1 MHVYLINNMQT
12 VGDISSYGL
21 KPVFPS
27 LYWYNTMIVYNG
39 GYTNY
44 QIWLRT
50 VYPIKILDLNFKIC

>member
-27 LYWYNTMIVYNG
+27 LY
-39 GYTNY
+39 
-44 QIWLRT
+44 
-50 VYPIKILDLNFKIC
+50 